1 MAFGFQEAQGDL
13 ALSLA
18 AAAVTVNSGPIGN
31 AGAAAYVLG
40 MVQVS
45 AITGTSPTLV
55 ASLEESADGSTSWT
69 AVTGATTAA
78 ISAAGSAL
86 FFGRTTKNFVRVLAT
101 IGGTTPA
108 VTGTIAVITF
118 AE

>member
-1 MAFGFQEAQGDL
+1 MAFGMQGAQGDL

-18 AAAVTVNSGPIGN
+18 AAAATVSGGSITG

-40 MVQVS
+40 MVQVT
-45 AITGTSPTLV
+45 AITGTSPTV
-55 ASLEESADGSTSWT
+55 VVSFDESADGSTGWT
-69 AVTGATTAA
+69 AMAGATTAA
-78 ISAAGSAL
+78 ISAVGSAV
-86 FFGRTTKNFVRVLAT
+86 FFGRATKSYVRATAT

-108 VTGTIAVITF
+108 VTGTVAVIAF

>member
-1 MAFGFQEAQGDL
+1 MAFGMQEAQGDL
-13 ALSLA
+13 ALTLA
-18 AAAVTVNSGPIGN
+18 AAAATVSSGPVAS

-40 MVQVS
+40 MVQVT

-55 ASLEESADGSTSWT
+55 VSFDESTDGSTGWT
-69 AVTGATTAA
+69 AMAGAFTAA
-78 ISAAGSAL
+78 LSAAGSAV
-86 FFGRTTKNFVRVLAT
+86 FFGRASKNYVRATAT

-108 VTGTIAVITF
+108 VTGTVAVITF